1 MLGERAAAYRRA
13 RPDATCWNTL
23 IRGYARTLRWRAAA
37 DCLQRMRDAGC
48 PPDLVSYTN
57 VATACLRAD
66 RPKEA
71 LRRLDELERARAA
84 AVAVTGPGGR
94 AARRL
99 RPNVVAYTIGCL
111 AHAKTGD
118 LVGAL
123 LVLRKMRDAGVA
135 PNERT
140 CAAVLECCLKAGRP
154 SSAMGLVEEM
164 RASGV
169 REDVVT
175 STLLLRCHLAAG
187 EPAKASRLLD
197 EMEASAVDGAVSAVD
212 GQRGKRSRRST
223 APNLVTYNAALAG
236 FAKLGA
242 WGEALDALDRAAAR
256 FAPNRETWA
265 ALAGISQDRA
275 KGHDFL
281 HDALRLLMRRDRAV
295 GAKAYE
301 AWLLAAARAN
311 DVDRV
316 DALARARADGRLR
329 IVVGERGARRRA
341 LDDGVRLDTDGRLDE
356 LEAAVLRS
364 RRTSSSSAVP
374 AKR

>member
-1 MLGERAAAYRRA
+1 M
-13 RPDATCWNTL
+13 
-23 IRGYARTLRWRAAA
+23 
-37 DCLQRMRDAGC
+37 
-48 PPDLVSYTN
+48 SYTN

-187 EPAKASRLLD
+187 EPAQASRLLD

-281 HDALRLLMRRDRAV
+281 PRRAAAAHAARPRRRRQGLR
-295 GAKAYE
+295 G
-301 AWLLAAARAN
+301 WLLAAARAN

-316 DALARARADGRLR
+316 DALARARGRAAPHR
-329 IVVGERGARRRA
+329 RRRAGARRRA

-356 LEAAVLRS
+356 PRRRCCGAGGRRLLRC
-364 RRTSSSSAVP
+364 AC
-374 AKR
+374 

>member
-1 MLGERAAAYRRA
+1 
-13 RPDATCWNTL
+13 
-23 IRGYARTLRWRAAA
+23 
-37 DCLQRMRDAGC
+37 
-48 PPDLVSYTN
+48 
-57 VATACLRAD
+57 
-66 RPKEA
+66 
-71 LRRLDELERARAA
+71 
-84 AVAVTGPGGR
+84 
-94 AARRL
+94 
-99 RPNVVAYTIGCL
+99 
-111 AHAKTGD
+111 
-118 LVGAL
+118 
-123 LVLRKMRDAGVA
+123 
-135 PNERT
+135 
-140 CAAVLECCLKAGRP
+140 
-154 SSAMGLVEEM
+154 MGLVEEM

-364 RRTSSSSAVP
+364 RRTSSSSSAVP

>member
-1 MLGERAAAYRRA
+1 MTRF
-13 RPDATCWNTL
+13 
-23 IRGYARTLRWRAAA
+23 
-37 DCLQRMRDAGC
+37 
-48 PPDLVSYTN
+48 
-57 VATACLRAD
+57 D
-66 RPKEA
+66 RPTCTRA
-71 LRRLDELERARAA
+71 PGLLSIASVLLTAAFARAQ
-84 AVAVTGPGGR
+84 PE
-94 AARRL
+94 L
-99 RPNVVAYTIGCL
+99 CENP
-111 AHAKTGD
+111 
-118 LVGAL
+118 
-123 LVLRKMRDAGVA
+123 
-135 PNERT
+135 
-140 CAAVLECCLKAGRP
+140 
-154 SSAMGLVEEM
+154 
-164 RASGV
+164 
-169 REDVVT
+169 
-175 STLLLRCHLAAG
+175 
-187 EPAKASRLLD
+187 
-197 EMEASAVDGAVSAVD
+197 
-212 GQRGKRSRRST
+212 
-223 APNLVTYNAALAG
+223 
-236 FAKLGA
+236 KLGA

-364 RRTSSSSAVP
+364 RRTSPSSAVP

>member
-1 MLGERAAAYRRA
+1 
-13 RPDATCWNTL
+13 
-23 IRGYARTLRWRAAA
+23 
-37 DCLQRMRDAGC
+37 
-48 PPDLVSYTN
+48 
-57 VATACLRAD
+57 
-66 RPKEA
+66 
-71 LRRLDELERARAA
+71 
-84 AVAVTGPGGR
+84 
-94 AARRL
+94 
-99 RPNVVAYTIGCL
+99 
-111 AHAKTGD
+111 
-118 LVGAL
+118 
-123 LVLRKMRDAGVA
+123 
-135 PNERT
+135 
-140 CAAVLECCLKAGRP
+140 
-154 SSAMGLVEEM
+154 
-164 RASGV
+164 
-169 REDVVT
+169 
-175 STLLLRCHLAAG
+175 
-187 EPAKASRLLD
+187 
-197 EMEASAVDGAVSAVD
+197 MEASAVDGAVSAVD

>member
-1 MLGERAAAYRRA
+1 
-13 RPDATCWNTL
+13 
-23 IRGYARTLRWRAAA
+23 
-37 DCLQRMRDAGC
+37 
-48 PPDLVSYTN
+48 
-57 VATACLRAD
+57 
-66 RPKEA
+66 
-71 LRRLDELERARAA
+71 
-84 AVAVTGPGGR
+84 
-94 AARRL
+94 
-99 RPNVVAYTIGCL
+99 
-111 AHAKTGD
+111 
-118 LVGAL
+118 
-123 LVLRKMRDAGVA
+123 
-135 PNERT
+135 
-140 CAAVLECCLKAGRP
+140 
-154 SSAMGLVEEM
+154 MGLVEEM

-281 HDALRLLMRRDRAV
+281 HDALRLLMRREAI
-295 GAKAYE
+295 AKGVLTPWELFKLY
-301 AWLLAAARAN
+301 LAPLTCSRSAG
-311 DVDRV
+311 V
-316 DALARARADGRLR
+316 
-329 IVVGERGARRRA
+329 ARRNSACPSETRRA
-341 LDDGVRLDTDGRLDE
+341 P
-356 LEAAVLRS
+356 
-364 RRTSSSSAVP
+364 P
-374 AKR
+374 AR

>member
-1 MLGERAAAYRRA
+1 
-13 RPDATCWNTL
+13 
-23 IRGYARTLRWRAAA
+23 
-37 DCLQRMRDAGC
+37 MRDAGC

-187 EPAKASRLLD
+187 EPAQARGCSTRWRPRPSTARSAPST
-197 EMEASAVDGAVSAVD
+197 ASAASGA
-212 GQRGKRSRRST
+212 
-223 APNLVTYNAALAG
+223 AG
-236 FAKLGA
+236 
-242 WGEALDALDRAAAR
+242 
-256 FAPNRETWA
+256 
-265 ALAGISQDRA
+265 
-275 KGHDFL
+275 
-281 HDALRLLMRRDRAV
+281 
-295 GAKAYE
+295 
-301 AWLLAAARAN
+301 
-311 DVDRV
+311 
-316 DALARARADGRLR
+316 
-329 IVVGERGARRRA
+329 RRR
-341 LDDGVRLDTDGRLDE
+341 
-356 LEAAVLRS
+356 
-364 RRTSSSSAVP
+364 RTW
-374 AKR
+374 

>member
-1 MLGERAAAYRRA
+1 M
-13 RPDATCWNTL
+13 
-23 IRGYARTLRWRAAA
+23 
-37 DCLQRMRDAGC
+37 
-48 PPDLVSYTN
+48 
-57 VATACLRAD
+57 
-66 RPKEA
+66 
-71 LRRLDELERARAA
+71 
-84 AVAVTGPGGR
+84 TGPGGR

-265 ALAGISQDRA
+265 ALAGISQDRSR
-275 KGHDFL
+275 GHDFL

-364 RRTSSSSAVP
+364 RRTSSSSSAVP